1 MQNKL
6 ENLYTKLWAQYTT
19 DSPESL
25 RVFNLLKNEGE
36 IVVNDHIA
44 FRTFADDRVS
54 IDALGKFWCNLGYE
68 EKAKYHFEE
77 KKLTAKHYAHK
88 IDQSMPKVFISQL
101 EVSKFSNFVQETAKK
116 CIDQIP
122 EQLFNNEEILYS
134 GACWGEISYDIY
146 QKLLAESEYAAWLY
160 VFGFRANHFTV
171 YINHMKKLNSVRA
184 INDFLKSKGFK
195 LNNFGGEIKGTP
207 EELLEQSSTMA
218 NQVNVKFKDG
228 VYPVLNS
235 FYEFAKRY
243 PMANGQLYQG
253 FIAESA
259 NKLFESTNIGG

>member
-1 MQNKL
+1 
-6 ENLYTKLWAQYTT
+6 
-19 DSPESL
+19 
-25 RVFNLLKNEGE
+25 
-36 IVVNDHIA
+36 
-44 FRTFADDRVS
+44 
-54 IDALGKFWCNLGYE
+54 
-68 EKAKYHFEE
+68 
-77 KKLTAKHYAHK
+77 
-88 IDQSMPKVFISQL
+88 
-101 EVSKFSNFVQETAKK
+101 
-116 CIDQIP
+116 
-122 EQLFNNEEILYS
+122 
-134 GACWGEISYDIY
+134 
-146 QKLLAESEYAAWLY
+146 
-160 VFGFRANHFTV
+160 
-171 YINHMKKLNSVRA
+171 MKKLNSVRA